1 MAVKGKSVAAA
12 GAGGAGVL
20 AGTGVLAGKA
30 VVPAVP
36 SGWRALP
43 KLPANFEAAT

>member
-12 GAGGAGVL
+12 GAGGA
-20 AGTGVLAGKA
+20 GVLAGKA

-43 KLPANFEAAT
+43 KLPAHFEAAT

>member
-12 GAGGAGVL
+12 GAGGAGG
-20 AGTGVLAGKA
+20 AGVLSGKA

-43 KLPANFEAAT
+43 KLPAHFEAAT